1 MESTVTDPA
10 ALITREQLRTF
21 HVAGRGLEFA
31 IPAPSLRPAA
41 LDQLQQLPAF
51 ESADLRSLY
60 TSALDASRSQARTS
74 FLEKIKQARASLQE
88 LLALDALRSPE
99 FPFAALGSEGGLF

>member
-31 IPAPSLRPAA
+31 VPTSSLRPAA
-41 LDQLQQLPAF
+41 LDQLQQLPPF

-60 TSALDASRSQARTS
+60 ASALDTSRGGARAD
-74 FLEKIKQARASLQE
+74 FLERVKVARWTLEE
-88 LLALDALRSPE
+88 LLALDALRTPEAGSPE
-99 FPFAALGSEGGLF
+99 VLSAG